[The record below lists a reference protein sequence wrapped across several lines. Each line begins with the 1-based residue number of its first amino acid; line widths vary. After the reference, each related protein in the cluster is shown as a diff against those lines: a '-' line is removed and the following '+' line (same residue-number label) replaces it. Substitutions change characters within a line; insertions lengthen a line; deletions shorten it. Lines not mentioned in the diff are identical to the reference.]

1 VLHVVSEVGA
11 IPGFTQRRDGQAR
24 RGDDGLDQAPLCKA
38 VVKVVAAAL
47 SAPPLG
53 ALRFRE
59 RDVVPVVGAII
70 LPSI

>member
-1 VLHVVSEVGA
+1 MGRPDA
-11 IPGFTQRRDGQAR
+11 
-24 RGDDGLDQAPLCKA
+24 GDDGLDQAPLCKA